1 MRSPAL
7 QPTRAESCALRSN
20 HSANTGLRGPAGDLP
35 FSDSRGRESSLG
47 NLSSTRTGYT
57 KNLERE
63 KALNFQEA
71 SMTLKVLQVN
81 TEDIGGS
88 AECVADDLH
97 LAYRRK
103 GRSSWLAVEYKRT
116 DSPFVFQTTRVYLRV
131 IG

>member
-1 MRSPAL
+1 
-7 QPTRAESCALRSN
+7 
-20 HSANTGLRGPAGDLP
+20 
-35 FSDSRGRESSLG
+35 
-47 NLSSTRTGYT
+47 
-57 KNLERE
+57 
-63 KALNFQEA
+63 
-71 SMTLKVLQVN
+71 MTLKVLQVN

-88 AECVADDLH
+88 AECVASDLH